1 MTAESH
7 SLEETLKRKDKER
20 PAADVAA
27 ELVRLAEQIN
37 RGHVTVSGE
46 AVPVGDSF
54 SCRVKKQIKKGVFS
68 CEIILH
74 ARATATAAMTDSTPV
89 AQELPRPIVPKKS
102 APPGGKKLKKEISR
116 LWKRVAAQVEKG
128 TGPATADGADLL
140 RACEEYTMYADKE
153 WFDSWRHCHEEIR
166 ACLALAGR
174 GDYPAAQV
182 KMATVNRLTKE
193 CHSLYK

>member
-1 MTAESH
+1 MTAEPH

-20 PAADVAA
+20 PAAEVAKD
-27 ELVRLAEQIN
+27 LVRLAEQIN
-37 RGHVTVSGE
+37 QGQVTVSGE

-54 SCRVKKQIKKGVFS
+54 SCCVKKQIKKGVFS
-68 CEIILH
+68 CEIILY
-74 ARATATAAMTDSTPV
+74 ARTTAAVGDSTP
-89 AQELPRPIVPKKS
+89 AATELRRSIMPKKS
-102 APPGGKKLKKEISR
+102 APPGGKKLKKEIGR

-128 TGPATADGADLL
+128 TAPATADGADLL
-140 RACEEYTMYADKE
+140 RACEEYTIFADKE

-174 GDYPAAQV
+174 GDYPAAQMKV
-182 KMATVNRLTKE
+182 ATVNRLTKE

>member
-1 MTAESH
+1 MAVQSH
-7 SLEETLKRKDKER
+7 FLEETLRRKDKER

-37 RGHVTVSGE
+37 RGQVTVSGE

-54 SCRVKKQIKKGVFS
+54 SCCVKKQIKKGVFS

-74 ARATATAAMTDSTPV
+74 ARAVVEDATPV
-89 AQELPRPIVPKKS
+89 AHELRRPILPKKS
-102 APPGGKKLKKEISR
+102 TPPGGKKLKKEIGR

-128 TGPATADGADLL
+128 TGPATADGVELL
-140 RACEEYTMYADKE
+140 RACEEYTIYADKE
-153 WFDSWRHCHEEIR
+153 WFDSWRRCHDEIR

-182 KMATVNRLTKE
+182 KVATVNRLTKE